1 MNRGSTW
8 ITAAGLSG
16 RVLASTTHRN
26 ATGWHSAM
34 FDPMMNTQ
42 SECFRSVGGL
52 VAPPRPNEVPR
63 PGTVELCQIRAW
75 FSIPTTPSAR
85 ISFAWT

>member
-1 MNRGSTW
+1 
-8 ITAAGLSG
+8 
-16 RVLASTTHRN
+16 
-26 ATGWHSAM
+26 
-34 FDPMMNTQ
+34 MNTQ
-42 SECFRSVGGL
+42 SECFRSMCGFA
-52 VAPPRPNEVPR
+52 APPRPNEVPR